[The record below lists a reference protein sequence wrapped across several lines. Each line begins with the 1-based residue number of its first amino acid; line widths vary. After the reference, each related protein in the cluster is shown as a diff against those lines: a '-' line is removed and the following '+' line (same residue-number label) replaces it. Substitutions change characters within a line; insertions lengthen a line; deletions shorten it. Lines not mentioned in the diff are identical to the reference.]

1 MTGRSGAARAVCL
14 ALALLVAG
22 AVPAAAHGPDP
33 TLSGGAMEQNL
44 ELEFRWRSG
53 SVPPATLR
61 TAILAAAQDV
71 TDSRRSKAATFV
83 YDSAGANPIG
93 YGAGATCGVNGIAC
107 FTRTLPVNFTMWFR
121 AQGHVFDWGT
131 LKWCD
136 TYTTPPN
143 GCYDVENVALDE
155 FGHIEG
161 LAHHVNYEDDRDYL
175 DAVVQTYSRTK
186 GRDGYNAH
194 KFGPCD
200 TAALQTL
207 YDVQVSWQNI
217 SSCLNLGT
225 NLVIE
230 ADPASVLRGHS
241 TTINATLRIANVST
255 YGRLA
260 NNLLTNHIVLLER
273 RSAGTTTWYAVGP
286 MTATGSGTYALSTT
300 PSSTTEYRAIFK
312 APSDEGL
319 RGDTSPLIK
328 VTVTLC
334 PRTPCSY

>member
-1 MTGRSGAARAVCL
+1 MTRRSGARAACL
-14 ALALLVAG
+14 AVALLIAL
-22 AVPAAAHGPDP
+22 AVPVGAHSPDP
-33 TLSGGAMEQNL
+33 TLSGGGMEQNL
-44 ELEFRWRSG
+44 ELTFRWRSG
-53 SVPPATLR
+53 SEPPATLR
-61 TAILAAAQDV
+61 AAILAAAQDV

-83 YDSAGANPIG
+83 HATSGANPIG

-161 LAHHVNYEDDRDYL
+161 LAHHVNYDDDRDYL

-186 GRDGYNAH
+186 DHDGYNAH

-200 TAALQTL
+200 TAALQKL

-217 SSCLNLGT
+217 SGCLDLAT
-225 NLVIE
+225 NLVIAAE
-230 ADPASVLRGHS
+230 PTTVLRGQS
-241 TTINATLRIANVST
+241 TTLTATLRVANVSS

-260 NNLLTNHIVLLER
+260 NNALSNRSVTLER
-273 RSAGTTTWYAVGP
+273 RVAGTTTWSVVGP
-286 MTATGSGTYALSTT
+286 MELAPSGTYLLSTT
-300 PSSTTEYRAIFK
+300 VSSATEFRAVFK
-312 APSDEGL
+312 TPTDEGV
-319 RGDTSPLIK
+319 RGDTSPLVK
-328 VTVTLC
+328 VSVSGCTRPPC
-334 PRTPCSY
+334 PF